1 MINIAIV
8 GATGLVGRTFLKVIE
23 ERNIQFDNLYL
34 YASARS
40 AGKKIEF
47 KGKEYSI
54 IELKEE
60 NILDD
65 ITYALFSAGGSIS
78 EEYAPKFAKKGAVV
92 IDNSSAWRMDKDV
105 PLIVPEANPE
115 AIKEIKKG

>member
-34 YASARS
+34 YASSIS

-47 KGKEYSI
+47 KG
-54 IELKEE
+54 
-60 NILDD
+60 
-65 ITYALFSAGGSIS
+65 
-78 EEYAPKFAKKGAVV
+78 
-92 IDNSSAWRMDKDV
+92 
-105 PLIVPEANPE
+105 
-115 AIKEIKKG
+115 